1 MSKAKTEFVYSSW
14 HLWNVAADS
23 AQHSREVKASH
34 PRACTTDTISALLLS
49 AMSTEAFINELG
61 TRLSLLSAY
70 NGKNLGR
77 SANIGTF
84 LEQLEAEHAQIKSK
98 YLLVSNLLPG
108 KPFVKGKPP
117 FQDFSLLIDIRN
129 DFAHLKVQ
137 RDAPK
142 YIRSFSQKGWLYN
155 KKKDKPKLV
164 GWMFQLET
172 PEVSAWACRTART
185 IIWDIVARFQT
196 VTNPLL
202 KKLHDE
208 MASQWKKSL
217 HDKRIEL

>member
-1 MSKAKTEFVYSSW
+1 MSKAKMEFVYSSW
-14 HLWNVAADS
+14 HLWKVAADS
-23 AQHSREVKASH
+23 AHHSREVKGSH
-34 PRACTTDTISALLLS
+34 PRACTSDTIGALLLS
-49 AMSTEAFINELG
+49 AMSAESFINELG

-70 NGKNLGR
+70 SGKNLTR
-77 SANIGTF
+77 WANIGTF
-84 LEQLEAEHAQIKSK
+84 LEQLEAEHAQIRSK

-129 DFAHLKVQ
+129 DFAHPKAQ
-137 RDAPK
+137 QDAPK
-142 YIRSFSQKGWLYN
+142 YIQSFSQKGWLYD
-155 KKKDKPKLV
+155 KKTDEPKLV

-172 PEVSAWACRTART
+172 PEVAAWACRTVRT

-196 VTNPLL
+196 FTDPLL
-202 KKLHDE
+202 KKLHDD
-208 MASQWKKSL
+208 MAFQWKKSL